1 MNDLFNHSFSI
12 HGPYML
18 QGELMKSDVITI
30 RVTRFKQG
38 PGWKFHKDIERQG
51 RKTLLRALGEI

>member
-1 MNDLFNHSFSI
+1 
-12 HGPYML
+12 ML